1 MNKIPEDFKLTNAI
15 VYARVTDE
23 GLKNQNHIHTRHQ
36 KAMYGRGFTEHY
48 NSEGNYF
55 SRRNGDVLMV
65 GQEASK
71 DRPDFL
77 KFRVFFQRGMAGQKW
92 AEAKTEREL
101 QNLKDLLDVPTL
113 ELSDEIQSNLQ
124 RRIAL

>member
-1 MNKIPEDFKLTNAI
+1 
-15 VYARVTDE
+15 
-23 GLKNQNHIHTRHQ
+23 
-36 KAMYGRGFTEHY
+36 
-48 NSEGNYF
+48 
-55 SRRNGDVLMV
+55 MV